1 MLGGRIAR
9 ILQFHLRRA
18 DIVVELQTDRIAP
31 AGLDVQRRSLGRDA
45 VVRPVFQHLAAV
57 DEETVAVVAAHGE
70 DRPLRTRGAELT
82 RPARR
87 EMIRGKA
94 LGRGALPEKVHFG
107 MRRRHDRRTLQVAVG
122 VELATKTRFAVRR
135 EEPARSGQSCRPPRR
150 KALHTQPLFR
160 CQTFG
165 DGDVFERRALARTAA
180 HRQLNGIGA
189 QHHHPARP
197 APERKQSVVL
207 QKHHRIAGNL
217 QRRGVRFGIALR
229 DRSVLLLTVEEPEG
243 DERLQDMTALRVDRL
258 LGDDT
263 RSKQFLQILR
273 IRIPCARHFEVQA
286 VVHRTGDRVGRVP
299 VRHEDTLEAPPFA
312 QNADGKVAVLSHVLP
327 VDEVVA
333 RHNGSHAR
341 LLDGLAEHRKVNLV
355 KRTLVDV
362 RRDVVAV
369 VFLIVAAEM
378 FDRGHH
384 TLALHARDVCGRRLG
399 RKVGILA
406 VVLEITTAQRR
417 AVDVHART

>member
-1 MLGGRIAR
+1 
-9 ILQFHLRRA
+9 
-18 DIVVELQTDRIAP
+18 
-31 AGLDVQRRSLGRDA
+31 
-45 VVRPVFQHLAAV
+45 
-57 DEETVAVVAAHGE
+57 
-70 DRPLRTRGAELT
+70 
-82 RPARR
+82 
-87 EMIRGKA
+87 
-94 LGRGALPEKVHFG
+94 
-107 MRRRHDRRTLQVAVG
+107 
-122 VELATKTRFAVRR
+122 
-135 EEPARSGQSCRPPRR
+135 
-150 KALHTQPLFR
+150 
-160 CQTFG
+160 
-165 DGDVFERRALARTAA
+165 
-180 HRQLNGIGA
+180 
-189 QHHHPARP
+189 
-197 APERKQSVVL
+197 
-207 QKHHRIAGNL
+207 
-217 QRRGVRFGIALR
+217 
-229 DRSVLLLTVEEPEG
+229 
-243 DERLQDMTALRVDRL
+243 MTALRVDRL

-355 KRTLVDV
+355 KRTLVSSIESIGY
-362 RRDVVAV
+362 AFPV